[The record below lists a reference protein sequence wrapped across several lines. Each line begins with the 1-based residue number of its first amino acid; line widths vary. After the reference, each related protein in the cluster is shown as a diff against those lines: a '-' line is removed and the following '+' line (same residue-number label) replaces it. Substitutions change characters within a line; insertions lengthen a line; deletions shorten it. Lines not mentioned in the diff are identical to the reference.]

1 MLLQLSFLI
10 CVVGFHV
17 AGRDVR
23 PAAHLPFF
31 ASSKKGRPKKDD
43 PTVRVPFAALRG
55 NLRCSLAGRAAE
67 LATRCALRSNN
78 CGKSVHEGWRPAAP
92 ARPAPCASRHGQKGG
107 GNGTGHR
114 CARPRVGRVFCRAK
128 RSDGPCR
135 AVHPLWLRLGRGAC
149 GVSMRVAARMH
160 RCLTCRSCLNGARSA
175 Q

>member
-1 MLLQLSFLI
+1 MF
-10 CVVGFHV
+10 
-17 AGRDVR
+17 AGRDMR

-107 GNGTGHR
+107 GTTRAIAALGLVRG
-114 CARPRVGRVFCRAK
+114 APVAGPSAAMARVGLFTPPVAAPQVCPVAQRRG
-128 RSDGPCR
+128 R
-135 AVHPLWLRLGRGAC
+135 RLGGVFFASFLARARKEVARRGETRPA
-149 GVSMRVAARMH
+149 
-160 RCLTCRSCLNGARSA
+160 TSA
-175 Q
+175 M